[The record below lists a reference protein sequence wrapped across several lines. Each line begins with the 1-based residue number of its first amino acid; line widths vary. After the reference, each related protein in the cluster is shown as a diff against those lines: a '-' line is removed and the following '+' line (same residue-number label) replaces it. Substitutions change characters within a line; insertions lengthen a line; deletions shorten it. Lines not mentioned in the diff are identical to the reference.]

1 MDSEIN
7 RELADLERLISR
19 IVEAGSF
26 DYRVILYSMAAH
38 KIQKIREKV
47 ASNEQYKDMINKT
60 ATAAIRLKEAEKT
73 IEEIAARSKDITRIL
88 EEYRKIDAWRKS

>member
-7 RELADLERLISR
+7 MELLDLEKLISR
-19 IVEAGSF
+19 IVEAENFG
-26 DYRVILYSMAAH
+26 YRVILYSIASN
-38 KIQKIREKV
+38 KIKKIREKV

-60 ATAAIRLKEAEKT
+60 ATAAIRLKEANKT
-73 IEEIAARSKDITRIL
+73 IEEITAMANDITRVL

>member
-7 RELADLERLISR
+7 RELIDLERLISK

-26 DYRVILYSMAAH
+26 DYRVILYSMASH

-73 IEEIAARSKDITRIL
+73 IEEITTMANDITRVL
-88 EEYRKIDAWRKS
+88 EEYRKIDAWRKT